1 MNCEKCRNPVILE
14 ESGNPKRYRCPHCGC
29 FVLIYENHIW
39 KWYDAKGNRIEAKP
53 IEDDDLFIQN
63 IEIEIDELK
72 KKNN

>member
-1 MNCEKCRNPVILE
+1 MKNPETQNATDVLAVV
-14 ESGNPKRYRCPHCGC
+14 
-29 FVLIYENHIW
+29 VLIYENHIW

-53 IEDDDLFIQN
+53 IEDDDLLIQN